1 MPAGQKFPWI
11 LDWRG
16 LPGRAPGAAEVLSL
30 VFCWRPPV
38 CAGGVL
44 AEKGKPSLAE
54 VLSLGLSLFGTS
66 RGSGELELQLS
77 TRAAGV
83 NVPMACAAEVLS
95 LVSGLW
101 PPVLNET
108 KLREN
113 ATNNP
118 GQRCTCSNHGLSLAG
133 MSAPGD
139 LGQQILKTMLRRYE
153 ALDGVVALS
162 LSKRGAHL
170 LSMVFYAKAANPQEL
185 VAIEMG
191 NQT

>member
-1 MPAGQKFPWI
+1 MSAGQKFPWI

-16 LPGRAPGAAEVLSL
+16 LPGRVPGAAEVLSL

-44 AEKGKPSLAE
+44 AEKWKPSLAE
-54 VLSLGLSLFGTS
+54 VLSLGLGLSGVFGGPELAGTPAQHMCS
-66 RGSGELELQLS
+66 RCEW
-77 TRAAGV
+77 
-83 NVPMACAAEVLS
+83 PMAYAAEVLS

-118 GQRCTCSNHGLSLAG
+118 GRRCICSKHGFHPGGHVSSWGFGVADFENHA
-133 MSAPGD
+133 
-139 LGQQILKTMLRRYE
+139 
-153 ALDGVVALS
+153 
-162 LSKRGAHL
+162 
-170 LSMVFYAKAANPQEL
+170 
-185 VAIEMG
+185 
-191 NQT
+191 

>member
-1 MPAGQKFPWI
+1 MLSLGSGLSGVLRGPSWPELQLSKRVAGVNVPMVCV
-11 LDWRG
+11 
-16 LPGRAPGAAEVLSL
+16 AEVLSL

-83 NVPMACAAEVLS
+83 NVPMACAAKVLS

-118 GQRCTCSNHGLSLAG
+118 RQRCICSKHGFHPGGHVSSWGFGAADFENHA
-133 MSAPGD
+133 
-139 LGQQILKTMLRRYE
+139 
-153 ALDGVVALS
+153 
-162 LSKRGAHL
+162 
-170 LSMVFYAKAANPQEL
+170 
-185 VAIEMG
+185 
-191 NQT
+191 

>member
-1 MPAGQKFPWI
+1 MSAGQKFPWI

-38 CAGGVL
+38 CAGGIL

-54 VLSLGLSLFGTS
+54 VLSLGLGL
-66 RGSGELELQLS
+66 SGFSGVLSWPELQLS
-77 TRAAGV
+77 TCAAGV

-118 GQRCTCSNHGLSLAG
+118 GQRCTCSKHGLSLAG

-153 ALDGVVALS
+153 ALDGAVALS

-170 LSMVFYAKAANPQEL
+170 LNMVFCAKAANPQEL

>member
-1 MPAGQKFPWI
+1 MSAGQKFPWI

-77 TRAAGV
+77 KRAAGV
-83 NVPMACAAEVLS
+83 NVPMAYAAEVLS
-95 LVSGLW
+95 LVSGLRT
-101 PPVLNET
+101 PVCAGGAVAEKWKPSLAEVLSLGLRPGAGVRGWDGLSWVGSLWASSSKEKRHGNET
-108 KLREN
+108 
-113 ATNNP
+113 
-118 GQRCTCSNHGLSLAG
+118 
-133 MSAPGD
+133 
-139 LGQQILKTMLRRYE
+139 
-153 ALDGVVALS
+153 VAQ
-162 LSKRGAHL
+162 G
-170 LSMVFYAKAANPQEL
+170 
-185 VAIEMG
+185 
-191 NQT
+191 